1 MQEGFPKKFNHNR
14 RTIQWKWKSFEIH
27 GIWCY
32 CNSVIIVQ
40 YWWSLTIF
48 QWYCHNF
55 ESISNVKHLKE
66 SKPILNSLSFVCTYP
81 CKNCNP
87 FLKTY
92 VCSISH
98 DSDFLCLSFSF
109 PAATVWKYKT
119 WLGGGRGGGRGWPG
133 GSLWWKIGCFSS
145 WFSYVREGV
154 NLFLKNSVFWTPF
167 QREGLKAFKS
177 NSNHIGVMDTKAGI
191 VSPLKHGHLLVDGC
205 IPVHCTAL

>member
-109 PAATVWKYKT
+109 PAATVCLWSLVENWMFFK
-119 WLGGGRGGGRGWPG
+119 LIFFRN
-133 GSLWWKIGCFSS
+133 GSSKLVFEKFCFLDTFPKSRTES
-145 WFSYVREGV
+145 
-154 NLFLKNSVFWTPF
+154 F
-167 QREGLKAFKS
+167 Q
-177 NSNHIGVMDTKAGI
+177 I
-191 VSPLKHGHLLVDGC
+191 
-205 IPVHCTAL
+205 